1 VTPEIAIVLGLLVL
15 AVILFARETVPVDFV
30 TLLALAML
38 VLTGVLTPSE
48 AFSGFSSEI
57 IIILASIFVITGALQ
72 QTGVVEA
79 LGERLQRL
87 AGNSPVLLI
96 LMTMVMVSF
105 ISAFMNNTTAT
116 ALFIAPVTAVARR
129 MKLSPSKVLMP
140 LAFAS
145 MLGGTCTLIGTSTNV
160 AVNGFLVARG
170 HEPLRLFE
178 ITPLGVIAVGA
189 GLAYMILIGRHLLPD
204 RGDDR
209 LTDERHL
216 REYLSEIVVV
226 PGSHLIGQRIEES
239 ELARMNFLIVE
250 IARGREKM
258 LPGPQTRI
266 ESGDTLLV
274 RGNAADLMKVKQAA
288 GIEIKP
294 ELKLAANDSPS
305 DNIKIGEALINPRS
319 EMIGRTLRQ
328 VAFRQRFG
336 LTVLAI
342 YRHGQPLRD
351 SLVNL
356 RLRLGD
362 VLLVQGRREDVEA
375 LRGGHDLTLLNELRP
390 ALYRQRRGLLVAG
403 SFIAAL
409 ALGGLGVL
417 PLSVALMLA
426 AVACVLGRALPA
438 EETYGFVD
446 WRLLVLIGGMTSFGV
461 AMQKSG
467 AAEFLADWM
476 GAALGPLG
484 PHGML
489 AGFLLLTML
498 LSQPLS
504 NAAAALVVLPVAL
517 ATAQDLGANERSFA
531 IAVMLGA
538 SLSFITPLEPSC
550 ILVYG
555 PGKYRF
561 ADFVKVGLGLTL
573 LLAVIVIWLIPRW
586 WPLGLAGN

>member
-1 VTPEIAIVLGLLVL
+1 VEIAIVLGLLVL
-15 AVILFARETVPVDFV
+15 AVILFARETVSVDFV
-30 TLLALAML
+30 TLLMLAALI
-38 VLTGVLTPSE
+38 LTGILTPAE

-72 QTGVVEA
+72 QTGVVDV

-96 LMTMVMVSF
+96 LVTMLLVSF

-160 AVNGFLVARG
+160 AVNGFMVARG
-170 HEPLRLFE
+170 LEPLGLFE
-178 ITPLGVIAVGA
+178 FTHLGVIAVGT
-189 GLAYMILIGRHLLPD
+189 GLVYMLVIGRHLLPD

-209 LTDERHL
+209 LTDERTL

-250 IARGREKM
+250 IARGREKL

-274 RGNAADLMKVKQAA
+274 RGNAEDLIKVKQTA

-294 ELKLAANDSPS
+294 DLHLAATDLQS

-319 EMIGRTLRQ
+319 ELIGRTLRQ

-342 YRHGQPLRD
+342 YRHGQPLRE
-351 SLVNL
+351 SLGNL

-362 VLLVQGRREDVEA
+362 VLLVQGRRDDVEA

-390 ALYRQRRGLLVAG
+390 SLYRPRRGLLVAG
-403 SFIAAL
+403 SFVAAL
-409 ALGGLGVL
+409 ALGGTGLL

-426 AVACVLGRALPA
+426 AVACVLGRALQA

-467 AAEFLADWM
+467 AAEFLAGWLTV
-476 GAALGPLG
+476 ALEPLG

-498 LSQPLS
+498 LSQPMS

-517 ATAQDLGANERSFA
+517 ATAQDVGANERSFA